1 MKVIK
6 GTPNR
11 PRLTIFRSHRH
22 FYAQVIDDESAKTLF
37 SCSTLDPR
45 VKNQLTSG
53 QNCDAAKAVG
63 KELGLLLIKNN
74 LDQVVFDRRF
84 RPFHGRIAAFA
95 DGVREAGLK
104 F

>member
-1 MKVIK
+1 MKIIK

-11 PRLTIFRSHRH
+11 PRLAIFRSHRH
-22 FYAQVIDDESAKTLF
+22 FYAQVIDDQSSKTLF
-37 SCSTLDPR
+37 SCSTLDPFI
-45 VKNQLTSG
+45 KKQLASG
-53 QNCDAAKAVG
+53 QNCEAAKIVG
-63 KELGLLLIKNN
+63 KELGLVLMKNN

>member
-1 MKVIK
+1 MKIIK

-11 PRLTIFRSHRH
+11 PRLTIFRSHQH
-22 FYAQVIDDESAKTLF
+22 FYAQVIDDQSAKTLF
-37 SCSTLDPR
+37 SCSTLDPV
-45 VKNQLTSG
+45 VKKQLTSG
-53 QNCDAAKAVG
+53 QNCAAAKIVG
-63 KELGLLLIKNN
+63 KELGLILIKNN

>member
-1 MKVIK
+1 MKVVK

-11 PRLTIFRSHRH
+11 PRLAIFRSHRH
-22 FYAQVIDDESAKTLF
+22 FYAQVIDDHSSKTLF
-37 SCSTLDPR
+37 SCSTLDPV
-45 VKNQLTSG
+45 VKKQLASG
-53 QNCDAAKAVG
+53 QNCEAAKIVG
-63 KELGLLLIKNN
+63 KELGLVLMKNN

-95 DGVREAGLK
+95 EGVREAGLK

>member
-1 MKVIK
+1 MKFIK

-11 PRLTIFRSHRH
+11 PRLSIFRSQRH
-22 FYAQVIDDESAKTLF
+22 FYAQVIDDQTSRTLF

-45 VKNQLTSG
+45 VKKNISST
-53 QNCDAAKAVG
+53 QNCDAAKIVG
-63 KELGLLLIKNN
+63 KHLGLILLKNN

-84 RPFHGRIAAFA
+84 QPFHGRIAAFA
-95 DGVREAGLK
+95 EGAREAGLK

>member
-1 MKVIK
+1 MKVVK

-11 PRLTIFRSHRH
+11 PRLAIFRSHRH
-22 FYAQVIDDESAKTLF
+22 FYAQVIDDNSSKTLF
-37 SCSTLDPR
+37 SCSTLDPV
-45 VKNQLTSG
+45 VKKQLASG
-53 QNCDAAKAVG
+53 QNCEAAKIVG
-63 KELGLLLIKNN
+63 KELGLVLMKNN

-95 DGVREAGLK
+95 EGVREAGLK

>member
-1 MKVIK
+1 MKIVK

-11 PRLTIFRSHRH
+11 PRLAIFRSHRH
-22 FYAQVIDDESAKTLF
+22 FYAQVIDDQSAKTLF
-37 SCSTLDPR
+37 SCSTLDPII
-45 VKNQLTSG
+45 KKQLVSG
-53 QNCDAAKAVG
+53 QNCEAAKIVG
-63 KELGLLLIKNN
+63 KQLGLILIKNN

-84 RPFHGRIAAFA
+84 SPFHGRIAAFA

>member
-1 MKVIK
+1 MKTLK

-11 PRLTIFRSHRH
+11 PRLVIFRSHRH

-37 SCSTLDPR
+37 SCSTLDPSI
-45 VKNQLTSG
+45 KKQFSSG
-53 QNCDAAKAVG
+53 QNCAAAKIVG
-63 KELGLLLIKNN
+63 KELGLTLIKHN

-95 DGVREAGLK
+95 EGAREVGLK

>member
-1 MKVIK
+1 MKIIK

-11 PRLTIFRSHRH
+11 PRLAIFRSHKH
-22 FYAQVIDDESAKTLF
+22 FYAQVIDDQSARTLF
-37 SCSTLDPR
+37 SCSTLDPAI
-45 VKNQLTSG
+45 KTQIKSG
-53 QNCDAAKAVG
+53 QNCTAARLVG
-63 KELGLLLIKNN
+63 KELGLVLIKNN

-84 RPFHGRIAAFA
+84 HPFHGRIAAFA